1 MNLSY
6 RNQKNAQAL
15 ATFWGKTLES
25 KPWYEVKAQ
34 SETESEI
41 MIYDVI
47 GWPFNEARELVQV
60 LNGMDGKEIVIRIA
74 SPGGDC
80 FDCLAILNALQS
92 HKSKIITRNESLAAS
107 AASLLMA
114 GGKVK
119 QAYKSSMTMIHNS
132 WTFAYGNQ
140 YEMAETINVL
150 SKMDENMVDIYADN
164 SNVGKREIREMM
176 RATTWMTAKE
186 AKDKGFIDEIITG
199 KGVKAQFD
207 HSVFANLPK
216 EFKNDFEEKQEPDIR
231 SIEKLLRDVGGLSKN
246 KAKALLAR
254 GWPTD
259 GESTETDN
267 ETPQA
272 ETPKIEVIH
281 WDDSIVARLT
291 KNINQMRGI

>member
-1 MNLSY
+1 
-6 RNQKNAQAL
+6 
-15 ATFWGKTLES
+15 
-25 KPWYEVKAQ
+25 
-34 SETESEI
+34 
-41 MIYDVI
+41 
-47 GWPFNEARELVQV
+47 
-60 LNGMDGKEIVIRIA
+60 
-74 SPGGDC
+74 
-80 FDCLAILNALQS
+80 
-92 HKSKIITRNESLAAS
+92 
-107 AASLLMA
+107 
-114 GGKVK
+114 
-119 QAYKSSMTMIHNS
+119 
-132 WTFAYGNQ
+132 
-140 YEMAETINVL
+140 
-150 SKMDENMVDIYADN
+150 
-164 SNVGKREIREMM
+164 
-176 RATTWMTAKE
+176 MTAKE